1 MKSIDDLRKAFFGW
15 RQPLSRDNALRGG
28 IETSR
33 ILDKLTDPTPITEAG
48 LRELGFHLADIPGK
62 HRIFSLGE
70 TAVHIDADGGC
81 EIDAND
87 FSGYVKTIGQL
98 RMLLLGVGE

>member
-1 MKSIDDLRKAFFGW
+1 MKSIDDLRKALFGW

-48 LRELGFHLADIPGK
+48 LRELGFRFDPSEPLPVY
-62 HRIFSLGE
+62 RIGE
-70 TAVHIDADGGC
+70 TMAAVDADGACGV
-81 EIDAND
+81 
-87 FSGYVKTIGQL
+87 SGKTVNALVRGMGKL
-98 RMLLLGVGE
+98 RGLLLSVGE

>member
-48 LRELGFHLADIPGK
+48 LRELGFEQYFG
-62 HRIFSLGE
+62 SCVWWLGDLRFTYE
-70 TAVHIDADGGC
+70 DDTLRFDRR
-81 EIDAND
+81 EI
-87 FSGYVKTIGQL
+87 KTMGRL

>member
-48 LRELGFHLADIPGK
+48 LRELGFVFDDYTKLWEI
-62 HRIFSLGE
+62 GE
-70 TAVHIDADGGC
+70 DGGFYSQSSAMLYC
-81 EIDAND
+81 HGLRAKNVRTL
-87 FSGYVKTIGQL
+87 GHL
-98 RMLLLGVGE
+98 RMLLLSVGDQ